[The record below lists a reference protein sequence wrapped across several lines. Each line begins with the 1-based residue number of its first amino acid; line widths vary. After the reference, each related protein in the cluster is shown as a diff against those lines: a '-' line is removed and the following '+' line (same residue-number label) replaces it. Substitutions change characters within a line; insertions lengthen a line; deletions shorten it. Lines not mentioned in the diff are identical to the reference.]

1 MLTHGTHITV
11 DLLEGKRARGQLPF
25 FFFFNGDGFE
35 ILGLEDLTAI
45 QALHII
51 HAVSPRDDLCAG
63 VFTRGLHKAILDL
76 F

>member
-1 MLTHGTHITV
+1 MLTHEDTHHR
-11 DLLEGKRARGQLPF
+11 LLAREEARAGQLPF
-25 FFFFNGDGFE
+25 FFFFNGNGFE

-45 QALHII
+45 QAFHVI